1 MANRSHHNAGHR
13 GMNALRKRGGVHSSE
28 KRVSRTAP
36 RRTSHSVVTADCL
49 DFLARIPDGSVQLIV
64 CDPPYNIRLAHWD
77 MHADYLAWAAKWL
90 AEAERVLA
98 PTGSLALF
106 GGLQYQAEAGS
117 GDLLTL
123 IHHLRRKSSML
134 LANLIVWNYPNGM
147 SAQRFFANRHEE
159 IAWFGKSPRYYF
171 DLDSVREPYDDATK
185 AVYRRDKRLRPE
197 SVEKGR
203 NPTNVWHMP
212 RLNGNSTER
221 VGHPTQKP
229 REVIRRLV
237 RALSWPGSV
246 VLDFFAGSCVTT
258 RVAIEEGRHS
268 ISCDAEPVVHDYL
281 QKQLAMLKAGRG
293 RTPDFEIGDALSDNH
308 PVFGRPGEVAAISG
322 AGIGAAPN
330 P

>member
-28 KRVSRTAP
+28 KRVSRTPP

-49 DFLARIPDGSVQLIV
+49 DLLARIPDESVQLIV

-77 MHADYLAWAAKWL
+77 VHADYLAWAAKWL
-90 AEAERVLA
+90 AETERVLA

-123 IHHLRRKSSML
+123 IHHLRRNSSML
-134 LANLIVWNYPNGM
+134 LANLIVWNYPNGI

-159 IAWFGKSPRYYF
+159 IAWFGKSPKYYF
-171 DLDSVREPYDDATK
+171 DLDSVREPYDEATK
-185 AVYRRDKRLRPE
+185 AAYRRDKRLRPE

-203 NPTNVWHMP
+203 NPTNVWQMP

-229 REVIRRLV
+229 REVIRRV
-237 RALSWPGSV
+237 MRALSWPGSV

-268 ISCDAEPVVHDYL
+268 VSCDAEPVVHSYL
-281 QKQLAMLKAGRG
+281 RKQLAMLKAGRG
-293 RTPDFEIGDALSDNH
+293 RTPDFEIGDALADSH
-308 PVFGRPGEVAAISG
+308 PVFGRPGEVAAING